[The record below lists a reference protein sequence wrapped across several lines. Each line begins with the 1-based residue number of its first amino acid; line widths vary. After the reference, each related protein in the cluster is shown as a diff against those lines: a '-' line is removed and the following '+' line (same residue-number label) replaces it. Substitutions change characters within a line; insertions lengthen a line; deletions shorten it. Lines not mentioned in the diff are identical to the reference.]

1 MSTAGSLPFEAQAA
15 RGEPM
20 PNNLTFPDMVMYQA
34 LAALYGRYRQKTITR
49 DRASF
54 EKKALLSEYEA
65 LKFKW
70 SLGDH
75 WAQILKATEA
85 ARCAYRKER
94 TLENADKLVRALD
107 GVST

>member
-1 MSTAGSLPFEAQAA
+1 MSSLPYEAQAA

-20 PNNLTFPDMVMYQA
+20 PDDMTFPDMVMYQA

-65 LKFKW
+65 LNFKW
-70 SLGDH
+70 SLGDR
-75 WAQILKATEA
+75 WAQLLKQTEA
-85 ARCAYRKER
+85 ARCAYRKNR
-94 TLENADKLVRALD
+94 TLENADELVRALD
-107 GVST
+107 GINT

>member
-1 MSTAGSLPFEAQAA
+1 MSSLPYEAQAA

-20 PNNLTFPDMVMYQA
+20 PDGLKFPDMVMYQA
-34 LAALYGRYRQKTITR
+34 LAALYGRYRMKTITR

-54 EKKALLSEYEA
+54 EKKALLSEYDS

-70 SLGDH
+70 SLGDR
-75 WAQILKATEA
+75 WAQLLKQTEA

-94 TLENADKLVRALD
+94 TLENADELVRALD
-107 GVST
+107 GINT